1 MVVTFHLPVNFP
13 YNVCIYMSVCLCVC
27 SPPLFFPHDIILNHE
42 LIEVIH
48 FFSEKMSR
56 KLEDVDESG
65 VDRRLEREEK
75 SGSVNGVVVVY
86 IYI

>member
-1 MVVTFHLPVNFP
+1 
-13 YNVCIYMSVCLCVC
+13 
-27 SPPLFFPHDIILNHE
+27 
-42 LIEVIH
+42 
-48 FFSEKMSR
+48 MSR